1 MHLTIWGMSGHEARP
16 QPSQN
21 GTIAPNLPGLP
32 FLSVFVK
39 IGTFFANAFGE
50 QCLSLPDITQMERI
64 MNRIKSLIA
73 VGAFSLLVLG
83 IPAIAS
89 AQYGNYGGYPNNG
102 GYGNYGGYGN
112 NGYGDIRGTLRD
124 LKQRSNDFHKEV
136 DRSSGGIFGGYGRN
150 NNNDRYLR
158 DLANNF
164 RKAADRLENHYNGR
178 DQYRAQGDAQ
188 EVLSLGSQLSQEMRR
203 ARGNRYL
210 ENQWRGIDNDL
221 RIIASMNNGYNNN
234 RNNRGNYPNNGGYY
248 PNNGGY
254 YPNNGGYYP
263 PNNGRYNRPSWWPF

>member
-1 MHLTIWGMSGHEARP
+1 
-16 QPSQN
+16 
-21 GTIAPNLPGLP
+21 
-32 FLSVFVK
+32 
-39 IGTFFANAFGE
+39 
-50 QCLSLPDITQMERI
+50 

-89 AQYGNYGGYPNNG
+89 AQYNGQYDPYGRNGGYNNGGYNNG
-102 GYGNYGGYGN
+102 GYGNNGNYGAYGN
-112 NGYGDIRGTLRD
+112 NGYYGDIRGALRD
-124 LKQRSNDFHKEV
+124 LKQRSNDFHREV
-136 DRSSGGIFGGYGRN
+136 DRSNGGVFGSLGRN
-150 NNNDRYLR
+150 NNNRYLR

-188 EVLSLGSQLSQEMRR
+188 EVLALGSQLGQEMRR

-221 RIIASMNNGYNNN
+221 RIVANMTSGYNNNN
-234 RNNRGNYPNNGGYY
+234 RNNRGYNPNNGGYYPNNGSYPNNGGYY
-248 PNNGGY
+248 PNNGSNY
-254 YPNNGGYYP
+254 